1 MKGRLLSV
9 VLFLIVG
16 SDSVALSQALQFTR
30 VASGLVRPVFGTSA
44 PGDPNNLFIVDARG
58 QTTASTATIRILN
71 TSTGV
76 LNSTPFLSIP
86 NVSTGGEQGL
96 LGLAFHPDYQTNGRF
111 FVNLTTGAGAGSTI
125 VREYTRSTSSPL
137 TADPL
142 SARQI
147 LSITQPFNNHN
158 GGWLGFSP
166 RPEDRN
172 LYIATGDGGSGDDPN
187 GSGQTITNDLL
198 GKMLRINVDV
208 DAFPSDLNRNYS
220 IPSSNPFVGK
230 TGDDEIWAYGLRNP
244 WRPSFDRL
252 TGDLYIADV
261 GQVAREEI
269 NVQRANSVGGE
280 NYGWGPR
287 EGMLANTVYN
297 NAIPV
302 RAPLL
307 VTPDNPLIN
316 PVFEYPRSVGF
327 SITGGYVYRG
337 PLAEIQ
343 GHYFF
348 ADHVSNRIMSFKWD
362 GTSPLTANGTDFTD
376 FIDWTGRFTTNV
388 GTLANISSFGED
400 SDGDLYAFD
409 LTGGEVFRLSAASV
423 PEPGSLALAII
434 ACAGLMFRRRYL
446 LARSS

>member
-1 MKGRLLSV
+1 MTKKILILGGLLNLLIFESV
-9 VLFLIVG
+9 IFGQSLEF
-16 SDSVALSQALQFTR
+16 SR
-30 VASGLVRPVFGTSA
+30 VASGLVRPVFGTAA
-44 PGDPNNLFIVDARG
+44 PGDPDNLFIVDARG
-58 QTTASTATIRILN
+58 QTTSSTATIRILN

-76 LNSTPFLSIP
+76 LNPTPFLSIP

-111 FVNLTTGAGAGSTI
+111 FVNFTTGAGAGSTI
-125 VREYTRSTSSPL
+125 VQEYTRSTSSPL
-137 TADPL
+137 TADP
-142 SARQI
+142 STARQI
-147 LSITQPFNNHN
+147 LSITQPFTNHN

-172 LYIATGDGGSGDDPN
+172 LYIATGDGGSGNDPN
-187 GSGQTITNDLL
+187 GSSQRITNDLL
-198 GKMLRINVDV
+198 GKMLRINVDG
-208 DAFPSDLNRNYS
+208 DAFPSDPNRNYS
-220 IPSSNPFVGK
+220 IPSSNPFVNK

-287 EGMLANTVYN
+287 EGMIANATYN
-297 NAIPV
+297 NAVPA
-302 RAPLL
+302 RTLLL

-337 PLAEIQ
+337 PLSEIQ

-388 GTLANISSFGED
+388 GTLAAISSFGED
-400 SDGDLYAFD
+400 SVGNLYAFD
-409 LTGGEVFRLSAASV
+409 LSGGEVFRLSAAV
-423 PEPGSLALAII
+423 IPEPSSASLMV
-434 ACAGLMFRRRYL
+434 ACAIGLLGTRRRFRY
-446 LARSS
+446 S